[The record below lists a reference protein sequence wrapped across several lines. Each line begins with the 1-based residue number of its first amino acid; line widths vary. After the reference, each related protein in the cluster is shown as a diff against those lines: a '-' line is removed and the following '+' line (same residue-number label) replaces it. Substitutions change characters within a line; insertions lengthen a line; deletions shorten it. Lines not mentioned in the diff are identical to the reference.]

1 MPSGRFPPSDLG
13 ISTRRTGGTR
23 YAPPLCRRPC
33 RSTKRSCSPSA
44 YISHVTPSTP
54 AATSLLREWNAS
66 ISAGT
71 VMWWRSA
78 TKRSFGFLFVAC
90 RIRSASCDMISR
102 FCARLML
109 RLSEFPLAPAL
120 GSTGSAERCRPLFAC
135 FTATMAESDFSRLF
149 VIGFGTFLLPL
160 RPRATARRPRDLPG
174 PDEVLLNVPWFLD
187 PGMPHFASP
196 MRLVGVAFTKLH

>member
-1 MPSGRFPPSDLG
+1 
-13 ISTRRTGGTR
+13 
-23 YAPPLCRRPC
+23 
-33 RSTKRSCSPSA
+33 
-44 YISHVTPSTP
+44 
-54 AATSLLREWNAS
+54 
-66 ISAGT
+66 
-71 VMWWRSA
+71 
-78 TKRSFGFLFVAC
+78 
-90 RIRSASCDMISR
+90 MISR

-187 PGMPHFASP
+187 PRDAPFRLTNAASGCCLHQASLA
-196 MRLVGVAFTKLH
+196 RHILVGISGLYSPGPFIPLPTLHLTSHDGRRTARGESGG